1 MVTDQYIELIANIAA
16 FKFCVWCVAVID
28 VAAFLSVKFKT
39 MWESSGINDM
49 F

>member
-16 FKFCVWCVAVID
+16 FKSCVWCVAAYID

-39 MWESSGINDM
+39 M
-49 F
+49 